1 MSDKIRVSII
11 IENMETYIKE
21 LEEMKIR
28 KLEDL
33 ETIKFRAASMDV
45 FEIINKTIDLAD
57 EIVSMRKMGFPS
69 EYKELFTMLRHA
81 KIIDEKMEE
90 KLKDLVILRNKI
102 SHRYNVLTKQDI
114 FSALKKIKIVEKF
127 IEIVKKF
134 VREFK
139 TTK

>member
-1 MSDKIRVSII
+1 
-11 IENMETYIKE
+11 METYIKE